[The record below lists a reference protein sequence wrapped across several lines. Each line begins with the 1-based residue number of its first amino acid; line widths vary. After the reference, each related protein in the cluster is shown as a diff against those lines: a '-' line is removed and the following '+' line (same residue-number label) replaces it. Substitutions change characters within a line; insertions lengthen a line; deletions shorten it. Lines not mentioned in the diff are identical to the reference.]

1 LLDGS
6 DLEVKQE
13 TDYPC
18 DGTIKL
24 EINKSSGSP
33 FAIDMRIPAWAEN
46 AEIKINGK
54 KTTEKAIAGSYSSLT
69 RNWKKGDV
77 IELYL
82 PMAVRLME
90 ANPLVEETRN
100 QVAVMR
106 GPIVYCIESP
116 DISDARIFDV
126 ELPADIQLKAVKEA
140 ISGAQIAFLEGT
152 AFVQTDED
160 WNGDLYRPID
170 SKSELKELEI
180 RLVPYFAWGN
190 RGKSEMSVW
199 IPLKK

>member
-1 LLDGS
+1 
-6 DLEVKQE
+6 
-13 TDYPC
+13 
-18 DGTIKL
+18 
-24 EINKSSGSP
+24 
-33 FAIDMRIPAWAEN
+33 MRIPAWAEN
-46 AEIKINGK
+46 AEIKINGEK
-54 KTTEKAIAGSYSSLT
+54 ATEKAIAGSYSSLT
-69 RNWKKGDV
+69 RIWKKGDV

-82 PMAVRLME
+82 PMPVRLME

-126 ELPADIQLKAVKEA
+126 KIPADIQLKAVKEA

-152 AFVQTDED
+152 ALVQTDED